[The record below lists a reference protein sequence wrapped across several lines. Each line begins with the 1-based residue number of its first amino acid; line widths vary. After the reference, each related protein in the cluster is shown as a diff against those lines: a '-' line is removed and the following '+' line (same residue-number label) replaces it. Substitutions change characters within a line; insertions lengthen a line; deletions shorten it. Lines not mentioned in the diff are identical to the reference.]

1 MNQDSLDGN
10 MQEYVRR
17 HLRFGWWS
25 LLCFIILG
33 IVLEAFH
40 GFKVQWYMNVA
51 NETRRLLWTLAHAH
65 GVLLALINIAFAL
78 TLHAISDRHA
88 RWRRL
93 GSPCL
98 IAAGAL
104 LPMGFFLGG
113 LYFFEGDAGVGI
125 ILVPIGG
132 LLLSVGVALT
142 AYGMTS
148 RQRTE

>member
-78 TLHAISDRHA
+78 TLHAISDRYA